1 MERVPTA
8 IKSGTSK
15 EPGVLNGIRDSCEV
29 MSVFSRRFRT
39 VWSAAA
45 LLLLSFVLVA
55 GQNLPTDPAAKLL
68 PDKLGDFSAAGT
80 INLQKNPSDDS
91 SEHSV
96 VTSAAGRSY
105 VSKTGERFSVS
116 LTTMTS
122 DSAAYAELTQTRKQV
137 ESAGTSKTENLD
149 LGTAGFS
156 FLNGSSNSFV
166 AFFKGRAFVAVR
178 SENKSGELQRLTSF
192 ARNLS
197 DNLDKGAGEIP
208 VLVKHLPGWQQAQV
222 LYAVDNETLKKMFS
236 NQPVLDAVSFAGGA
250 EAAAA
255 EYGLQKLVVIEFNTA
270 SLATDNDQRIRA
282 KLQEL
287 STQGQ
292 PVPTAYRRVG
302 NYAVFVFD
310 APSAEAANQLIDQV
324 KYQQVVQ
331 WLGPNPFAYEQA
343 TREFTE
349 TTLGVLVSVVQTSGL
364 ALLGCFV
371 VGGIFGALLFRSRR
385 AQQRAREA
393 YADSDAMLRL
403 NLDELTP
410 ENDPARLIG
419 RGN

>member
-1 MERVPTA
+1 M
-8 IKSGTSK
+8 
-15 EPGVLNGIRDSCEV
+15 
-29 MSVFSRRFRT
+29 FSRRFRT
-39 VWSAAA
+39 IWWAAA
-45 LLLLSFVLVA
+45 LSLLLFVAVL
-55 GQNLPTDPAAKLL
+55 GQDLPTDPAAKLL
-68 PDKLGDFSAAGT
+68 TDKLGDFSAAGT
-80 INLQKNPSDDS
+80 IKLQKNSLFDT
-91 SEHSV
+91 SEYSV

-105 VSKTGERFSVS
+105 VSKTGEHFSVA

-122 DSAAYAELTQTRKQV
+122 DSAAYAELTQTRKKA
-137 ESAGTSKTENLD
+137 ESAGGTSKTENVD
-149 LGTAGFS
+149 VGTAGFS
-156 FLNGSSNSFV
+156 YSDGASNNFV
-166 AFFKGRAFVAVR
+166 AFFKGRVFVAVR
-178 SENKSGELQRLTSF
+178 NDNKSPELERLSNL
-192 ARNLS
+192 ARSLA

-222 LYAVDNETLKKMFS
+222 LYAIDNETLKRMVS
-236 NQPVLDAVSFAGGA
+236 NQTVLEVVSFNGGA

-255 EYGLQKLVVIEFNTA
+255 EYGPQKLVVIEFNTA
-270 SLATDNDQRIRA
+270 SLATDNDQRIKA

-287 STQGQ
+287 GTQGQ

-302 NYAVFVFD
+302 NYSVFVFD

-331 WLGPNPFAYEQA
+331 WLGQNPFSYEQA

-364 ALLGCFV
+364 ALVGCLA
-371 VGGIFGALLFRSRR
+371 VGGLFGALLFRSRR
-385 AQQRAREA
+385 AQQRSREA

-410 ENDPARLIG
+410 ENDPARLLE